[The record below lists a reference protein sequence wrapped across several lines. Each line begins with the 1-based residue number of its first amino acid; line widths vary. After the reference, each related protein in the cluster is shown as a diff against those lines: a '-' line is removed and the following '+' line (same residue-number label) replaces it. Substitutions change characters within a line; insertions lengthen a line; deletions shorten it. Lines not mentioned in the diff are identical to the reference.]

1 MQYGTKF
8 KRLNVDIVQVRLIP
22 TPDSSTFYF
31 LEETVI
37 TSLFQGSHAYRQ
49 YINIYEVV

>member
-8 KRLNVDIVQVRLIP
+8 KKDLNVDIVQVRLIP
-22 TPDSSTFYF
+22 LLTVQHFTS

-37 TSLFQGSHAYRQ
+37 TSFLFPGISCL
-49 YINIYEVV
+49 